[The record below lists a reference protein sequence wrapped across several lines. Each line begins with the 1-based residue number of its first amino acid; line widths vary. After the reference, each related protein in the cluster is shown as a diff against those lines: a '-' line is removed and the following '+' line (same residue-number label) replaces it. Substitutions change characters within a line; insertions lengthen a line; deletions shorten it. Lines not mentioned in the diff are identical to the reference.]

1 MSGQMKIQTYKDLET
16 EKQKLEATLR
26 IQKDLIRNDI
36 ADLREEFRP
45 VKEALRFVGKFTT
58 KEKSN
63 PAIALG
69 VDVAGDAIL
78 KNGLLRKSGWLTRLI
93 VPFLAKNYATHALA
107 DKGNN
112 FFQRLASKLK
122 SKSK

>member
-1 MSGQMKIQTYKDLET
+1 MKIQTYKDLEV
-16 EKQKLEATLR
+16 EKQNLEASLR
-26 IQKDLIRNDI
+26 VQRQLIRNDM
-36 ADLREEFRP
+36 AELREEFRP

-58 KEKSN
+58 KDKSN

-78 KNGLLRKSGWLTRLI
+78 KNGLLKRSGWLTRLV
-93 VPFLAKNYATHALA
+93 VPFLAKNYATHAIA

-112 FFQRLASKLK
+112 FFLRLASKLK
-122 SKSK
+122 SR

>member
-1 MSGQMKIQTYKDLET
+1 MQSYKDLEL

-26 IQKDLIRNDI
+26 VQKEMIRRDVTE
-36 ADLREEFRP
+36 LREEFRP

-58 KEKSN
+58 RDKSN

-78 KNGLLRKSGWLTRLI
+78 KNGLLKKTGWLTRII
-93 VPFLAKNYATHALA
+93 VPFLAKNYATHAIA
-107 DKGNN
+107 DKENN
-112 FFQRLASKLK
+112 FFHRLAAKLK
-122 SKSK
+122 SNKSKK